1 MRLFTDLLETRG
13 YRILKARDGSEGLE
27 LARRFHPDL
36 ILMNLRLPDISGL
49 EIAKSIKSEKD
60 LIGIPIIA
68 VTAFAM
74 TGDEA
79 KTRRAGCDGYI
90 AKPISIRDFLAT
102 VERFIR

>member
-1 MRLFTDLLETRG
+1 
-13 YRILKARDGSEGLE
+13 
-27 LARRFHPDL
+27 
-36 ILMNLRLPDISGL
+36 MNLRLPDISGL
-49 EIAKSIKSEKD
+49 EIAKSIKSEND

-79 KTRRAGCDGYI
+79 KTRSAGCDGYI

-102 VERFIR
+102 VERFIG